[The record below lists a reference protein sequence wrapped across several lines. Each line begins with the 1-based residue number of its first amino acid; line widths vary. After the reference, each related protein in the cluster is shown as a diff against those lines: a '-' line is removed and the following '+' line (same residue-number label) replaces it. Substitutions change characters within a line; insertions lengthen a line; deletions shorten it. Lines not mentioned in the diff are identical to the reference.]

1 MEQEMKPKRPF
12 CCSCSKPLKLCIC
25 SRFKSHHQSINNSIA
40 VTILQHSQEKNHP
53 LNSTRIAA
61 LGLKNLRVFA
71 VSDIHVDARFEI
83 RLNKRYG
90 EEISDA
96 HLERIQKNGER
107 FDLDEE
113 ECVISARMTKFGP
126 TFTDISHLQCNQCHF
141 KSPNFDEVLGSKVGE
156 DAVLNGFVV
165 KKLQVKQLGGGEISE
180 DEEFEISVPPG
191 SALLYPTKK
200 AVGAAAG
207 FDFEVKNLIV
217 LDGTWKKAKRL
228 YHENPWLK
236 LLPHLKLDPDRMSL
250 YGEVRHQPKA
260 GCLSTIESIVF
271 ALKVFGEDGDGLDD
285 LLEVFKSMI
294 GDQIRC
300 KDEKF
305 RNMKSSNANP

>member
-1 MEQEMKPKRPF
+1 MEQEIKPKRPF
-12 CCSCSKPLKLCIC
+12 CASCSKPMKLCIC
-25 SRFKSHHQSINNSIA
+25 SRFKSHHHSINNSIA

-61 LGLKNLRVFA
+61 LGLKNLQVFA
-71 VSDIHVDARFEI
+71 VSDIHFDARFEI
-83 RLNKRYG
+83 QLNKRSR

-96 HLERIQKNGER
+96 HLERIQKNGES

-113 ECVISARMTKFGP
+113 ECVISATMTKFGP

-141 KSPNFDEVLGSKVGE
+141 KNPNFDEVLGSRVGQ
-156 DAVLNGFVV
+156 DAVSNGFVV
-165 KKLQVKQLGGGEISE
+165 KKLQREGEELSE
-180 DEEFEISVPPG
+180 HEEFEISVPPG

-200 AVGAAAG
+200 AVAVGVRVEG
-207 FDFEVKNLIV
+207 FGFEVKNLIV
-217 LDGTWKKAKRL
+217 LDGTWKKAKR
-228 YHENPWLK
+228 
-236 LLPHLKLDPDRMSL
+236 
-250 YGEVRHQPKA
+250 VHQPKA
-260 GCLSTIESIVF
+260 GCLSTIESIVL

-294 GDQIRC
+294 GDQVRC

-305 RNMKSSNANP
+305 RNMKSSNTNP